1 MHLSLL
7 FFLKIPGSQRK
18 LLWWIRPA
26 SVGWLW
32 CGRRG
37 RDGLVLV
44 RDGRVSP
51 GQVFRGRH
59 RACLLQ
65 WRLLGPGWQLLRAGH
80 DQRGRRPVPSR
91 HVWDSGWSE
100 DGRVLGAVPSGP
112 VQLGGR
118 DGLLSVPDGC
128 DARDLGV
135 HANLSSAVTA
145 DANVSA
151 GLHNTQWVAV
161 YLADAPHSF
170 RCCLGFL
177 FVDVC
182 PGRAGEV
189 CRAGF

>member
-1 MHLSLL
+1 
-7 FFLKIPGSQRK
+7 
-18 LLWWIRPA
+18 
-26 SVGWLW
+26 
-32 CGRRG
+32 
-37 RDGLVLV
+37 
-44 RDGRVSP
+44 VSP

-59 RACLLQ
+59 RTCLLQ
-65 WRLLGPGWQLLRAGH
+65 WRVLGSCGQLLWAGH
-80 DQRGRRPVPSR
+80 DQRGRCPVPCR
-91 HVWDSGWSE
+91 HVWGSGWSD

-112 VQLGGR
+112 VQLRGC
-118 DGLLSVPDGC
+118 DGLLSVRHSG
-128 DARDLGV
+128 DARNLGV